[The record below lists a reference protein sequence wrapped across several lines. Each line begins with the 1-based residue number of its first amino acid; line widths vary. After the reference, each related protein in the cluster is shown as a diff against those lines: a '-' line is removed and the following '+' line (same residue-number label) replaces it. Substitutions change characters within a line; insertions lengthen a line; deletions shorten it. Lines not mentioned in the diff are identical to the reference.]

1 MAHLF
6 QISVAPQ
13 GGVPKRAVAG
23 TTVSSDGVAGDRQR
37 DLRFHGG
44 PERAVCLFS
53 KEKIDALVAEGHPI
67 APGTTGEN
75 LTLEGLD
82 WDRVAPGDRLSF
94 PSGVVLEVTS
104 FTVPCRNIRH
114 SFRDGDFTRLSQK
127 LHPGWSRV
135 YARVLTPGPLHTG
148 DVVQHTPAEQA
159 PGAQRSLF

>member
-1 MAHLF
+1 MARLF
-6 QISVAPQ
+6 QISVAPA
-13 GGVPKRAVAG
+13 GGVPKHAVAA
-23 TTVSSDGVAGDRQR
+23 TTVSSSGVAGDKQR

-53 KEKIDALVAEGHPI
+53 KEKLDALAAEGHPI

-82 WDRVAPGDRLSF
+82 WDRVGPGDRLTF
-94 PSGVVLEVTS
+94 ASGVVLEVTS
-104 FTVPCRNIRH
+104 FTVPCRHIRH
-114 SFRDGDFTRLSQK
+114 SFQDGDFTRLSQK

-148 DVVQHTPAEQA
+148 DPVQHTPAEQV